1 MDLWWRLLEK
11 QSSDRPKPSKEA
23 EQSSA
28 VEDHPAV
35 VEPTP
40 DHTVLPV
47 HKLHAPAAAPQLRA
61 GLANL
66 NTNHDHHGHHHSSQR
81 RIEALSNRNHYSSD
95 TPVSTSA
102 PAPLYVP
109 FVPATPLRTSLFS
122 LASPCSPAYSTD
134 DSSPASLSLAY
145 SNYDTEPMALS
156 TSELIDNRQSQH
168 RDNTPKALA
177 TQRGGYVTD
186 PSSYNNS
193 RQYAQRASNGAMMP
207 PDSTPSTNMYRPTR
221 PPSIDVQHSRQ
232 QKRLSLLGRPSPAYS
247 EATSARS
254 SLVSPTQRNPPA
266 RSSSSSRLL
275 PGLGLPEHPRQRYTY
290 HSTGGLHTST
300 ISEDAPR
307 ENELASEIS
316 AAILKETEENVAAA
330 EQPST
335 TLKIWGAVARCLEEI
350 TVSLGPPNT
359 SAPAVSAPASIAGA
373 PHLRATP
380 SIRRMS
386 NSVQSVGSRRT
397 SYDVG
402 ARHDLPSRHRRVMSN
417 SSIRS
422 GRPDR
427 DLEATYVMEEPGP
440 VENYSCPFRVRNPV
454 RFNIRDHEVC
464 AITSF
469 ESLADLRHHV
479 MSYHRRRAMP
489 HQCQRCKVG
498 FPTQQALDTH
508 LMLPKDEMCDTV
520 PAGTPRNPEDGI
532 PEDVDGTL
540 ASGTGIR
547 TWDDLWRLIFPMDD
561 QIPSSD
567 FHPVIELAEV
577 EQQFDEGQEALKTH
591 LQETLR
597 LFIPETID
605 DAYRNFLTGQLELV
619 FEAHK
624 ANTIRKCLHR
634 IHGSTNNDTNGGEGA
649 SQDDK
654 RRRSSSGVG
663 NVNLARRSTRRNR
676 QSAIFQTSRIQDR
689 QSSSTT
695 DGLFSPSLIPPWQ
708 SRRGSN
714 TPSSVGNNNKPA
726 SRRMS
731 DNTRS
736 RPNLIGNPPP
746 PSSPRRL
753 SPHPTPTLSVSATVA
768 TNESDDATLKSPT
781 TPASASGSAPFIGI
795 VPSDNGCIVEAPR
808 DSCTCASPDSCRCN
822 ELLAFGIHHNNLQF
836 HGHPPARPKT
846 APIPSRKRM
855 EELSIPK
862 HRLRHQPALQVRTTG
877 IDLNGGLEGRKAW
890 TGVEMPLRMYDGDDS
905 DDDDDLNNAFLRP
918 KTGGSLDSSFMGR
931 GAMSASARDV
941 RESYSPQSFKERVL
955 SSRGMKSAA
964 VEGGAGTG
972 VVEETTSGQAQGLTG
987 HGSEGTSSQRGSWM
1001 G

>member
-1 MDLWWRLLEK
+1 MDLWWRLLEH
-11 QSSDRPKPSKEA
+11 QSSDRSKQSKETG
-23 EQSSA
+23 QSSA
-28 VEDHPAV
+28 VEGHPAV
-35 VEPTP
+35 VEPAHH
-40 DHTVLPV
+40 HTV
-47 HKLHAPAAAPQLRA
+47 HTGHHNRLHAPATAPQLRA

-66 NTNHDHHGHHHSSQR
+66 NTNHDHHIQR
-81 RIEALSNRNHYSSD
+81 RIEARSNKKNSD

-102 PAPLYVP
+102 PALLHVP

-134 DSSPASLSLAY
+134 SSPASLSLAY
-145 SNYDTEPMALS
+145 SDYDTEPMALS
-156 TSELIDNRQSQH
+156 TPELLDTRRSQH
-168 RDNTPKALA
+168 RDNTPKVLA
-177 TQRGGYVTD
+177 TQKGDIVTD
-186 PSSYNNS
+186 RSSYNS
-193 RQYAQRASNGAMMP
+193 RQYAQRASSTGMMP
-207 PDSTPSTNMYRPTR
+207 NSTSSTNMDRPTR
-221 PPSIDVQHSRQ
+221 PPSLDVQLSRQ

-254 SLVSPTQRNPPA
+254 SLVSPTQRNPPTP
-266 RSSSSSRLL
+266 SSSSSRLL
-275 PGLGLPEHPRQRYTY
+275 PGLGLPEHPQQRYTY
-290 HSTGGLHTST
+290 QSSGGLRTST
-300 ISEDAPR
+300 ISEDAPSGC
-307 ENELASEIS
+307 ELAYEIS
-316 AAILKETEENVAAA
+316 AAILKETEENATA

-350 TVSLGPPNT
+350 TVSLGPPNP
-359 SAPAVSAPASIAGA
+359 SAPAVSAPPSIACA
-373 PHLRATP
+373 PQLRATP
-380 SIRRMS
+380 STRRMS

-402 ARHDLPSRHRRVMSN
+402 ARNDLQSRHRRVMSS

-427 DLEATYVMEEPGP
+427 GLEATYAMDEQGVKE
-440 VENYSCPFRVRNPV
+440 YSCPFRVRNPV

-464 AITSF
+464 AMTSF

-479 MSYHRRRAMP
+479 MSYHRRCAMS

-498 FPTQQALDTH
+498 FPTQTALDEH

-520 PAGTPRNPEDGI
+520 PAGTPSNPEDGI
-532 PEDVDGTL
+532 SEDVDRTL
-540 ASGTGIR
+540 ASGNGIQI
-547 TWDDLWRLIFPMDD
+547 WDDLWRLIFPMDD
-561 QIPSSD
+561 QVPSSD

-597 LFIPETID
+597 LFIPEAID

-634 IHGSTNNDTNGGEGA
+634 IHGSTNNDTTSGENV
-649 SQDDK
+649 SSEDK
-654 RRRSSSGVG
+654 RRRSSSGAG

-676 QSAIFQTSRIQDR
+676 QSAIFQTSRAQDR
-689 QSSSTT
+689 QSSSS

-714 TPSSVGNNNKPA
+714 TPSNISNNANKQPP
-726 SRRMS
+726 RRVS

-736 RPNLIGNPPP
+736 RPNLTGGNPPA
-746 PSSPRRL
+746 SPRRL

-768 TNESDDATLKSPT
+768 TNESDDGALKSPT
-781 TPASASGSAPFIGI
+781 TPASASGSAPFLG
-795 VPSDNGCIVEAPR
+795 VVSSDNGI
-808 DSCTCASPDSCRCN
+808 DTSSITHCTCASPSTCRCN
-822 ELLAFGIHHNNLQF
+822 ELLAFGIHHNNHSHHF

-855 EELSIPK
+855 EELSVPK

-877 IDLNGGLEGRKAW
+877 IDLNEGLEGRKAW
-890 TGVEMPLRMYDGDDS
+890 TGDVRMYEDDDS
-905 DDDDDLNNAFLRP
+905 DDEEEGLNKVFLRP
-918 KTGGSLDSSFMGR
+918 KTGGSLDSAILKTDM
-931 GAMSASARDV
+931 
-941 RESYSPQSFKERVL
+941 RESYSPQSFKERL
-955 SSRGMKSAA
+955 LSRGSNTSRGLEQLEE
-964 VEGGAGTG
+964 EGGAGG
-972 VVEETTSGQAQGLTG
+972 GEEPQGQS
-987 HGSEGTSSQRGSWM
+987 SEGTSCQRGSWM

>member
-1 MDLWWRLLEK
+1 
-11 QSSDRPKPSKEA
+11 
-23 EQSSA
+23 
-28 VEDHPAV
+28 
-35 VEPTP
+35 
-40 DHTVLPV
+40 
-47 HKLHAPAAAPQLRA
+47 
-61 GLANL
+61 
-66 NTNHDHHGHHHSSQR
+66 
-81 RIEALSNRNHYSSD
+81 
-95 TPVSTSA
+95 
-102 PAPLYVP
+102 
-109 FVPATPLRTSLFS
+109 
-122 LASPCSPAYSTD
+122 
-134 DSSPASLSLAY
+134 
-145 SNYDTEPMALS
+145 MALS
-156 TSELIDNRQSQH
+156 TPELLDTRRQH

-177 TQRGGYVTD
+177 TQKGGIVTD
-186 PSSYNNS
+186 RTNFYNS
-193 RQYAQRASNGAMMP
+193 RQYVQRASGSGMMP
-207 PDSTPSTNMYRPTR
+207 NSTPSTNMYRPTR
-221 PPSIDVQHSRQ
+221 PPSLDVQLSRQ

-266 RSSSSSRLL
+266 RNSSSNRLL
-275 PGLGLPEHPRQRYTY
+275 PGLGLPDHPRQRFTY
-290 HSTGGLHTST
+290 HPSGGLRTST
-300 ISEDAPR
+300 ISEDAPS
-307 ENELASEIS
+307 EGELASEIS
-316 AAILKETEENVAAA
+316 AAILKETEENAAA

-350 TVSLGPPNT
+350 TVSLGPPNP
-359 SAPAVSAPASIAGA
+359 SAQAVSAPPSIACA
-373 PHLRATP
+373 PQLRATP

-386 NSVQSVGSRRT
+386 NSVQSVGPRRT

-402 ARHDLPSRHRRVMSN
+402 ARNDLPSRHRRVMSS

-422 GRPDR
+422 GRQDR
-427 DLEATYVMEEPGP
+427 DLEATYAMGEQGVEE
-440 VENYSCPFRVRNPV
+440 YSCPFRVRNPV

-464 AITSF
+464 AMTSF

-498 FPTQQALDTH
+498 FPTQRFLDDH

-532 PEDVDGTL
+532 SEDVDKTL
-540 ASGTGIR
+540 ASGNGIR

-597 LFIPETID
+597 LLIPEAMD

-634 IHGSTNNDTNGGEGA
+634 IHGSTNNDTTGGENT
-649 SQDDK
+649 SPEDK
-654 RRRSSSGVG
+654 RRRSSSGAG

-676 QSAIFQTSRIQDR
+676 QSAILQGSRAQER
-689 QSSSTT
+689 HSSTS

-714 TPSSVGNNNKPA
+714 TPSNISNNNTNKPT

-736 RPNLIGNPPP
+736 RPNLTGNPPT
-746 PSSPRRL
+746 SPRRL
-753 SPHPTPTLSVSATVA
+753 SPHPTPTLSVSATVT
-768 TNESDDATLKSPT
+768 TNESDDGALKSPT
-781 TPASASGSAPFIGI
+781 TPASASGSAPFLG
-795 VPSDNGCIVEAPR
+795 VVSSDNGIEP
-808 DSCTCASPDSCRCN
+808 STITHCTCASSSTCRCN
-822 ELLAFGIHHNNLQF
+822 ELLAFGIHHNNHY

-846 APIPSRKRM
+846 APIPYRERM
-855 EELSIPK
+855 EELSVPK

-877 IDLNGGLEGRKAW
+877 IDLNGGLEGRRAW
-890 TGVEMPLRMYDGDDS
+890 TGDVRMYEDDDS
-905 DDDDDLNNAFLRP
+905 DDDDEDLNNVFLRP
-918 KTGGSLDSSFMGR
+918 KTGGSLDSAFR
-931 GAMSASARDV
+931 GAMSAREVRDV
-941 RESYSPQSFKERVL
+941 RESYSPQSFKERL
-955 SSRGMKSAA
+955 LSRGGSSRGLKGVL
-964 VEGGAGTG
+964 VEGGSG
-972 VVEETTSGQAQGLTG
+972 EEEAQTQGLTG
-987 HGSEGTSSQRGSWM
+987 NDGNGGSGNGSEETSSQRGSWM